1 MKRFSEILFRNK
13 AIIDYRKISIIWISV
28 IFLLTVFFISIPFFV
43 GRYTQSFDDLTRP
56 FPNYSE
62 NFVELIHQMDCE
74 IKDQV
79 LNCVQENQ
87 VIQLKDY
94 KAYILVDDGMI
105 DMNHAIIFDRTTFT
119 LSLDNDSGISG
130 SYQLGDVSFK
140 EISQLILSEELD
152 GERWANVFLRSVD
165 LSRLSQDMVI
175 IYLGMVIQYAFYI
188 GIIGIL
194 MLFINAKQSSII
206 FKLKEIIAILV
217 LTMVSPAL
225 LMAFLSL
232 FSATI
237 ASVLFPVIL
246 ITRIVIVYMAMVR
259 TQSR

>member
-1 MKRFSEILFRNK
+1 MKRFSEILFSNK
-13 AIIDYRKISIIWISV
+13 AVIEYRRISIIWIIA
-28 IFLLTVFFISIPFFV
+28 IFLFSVFFISIPFFV

-56 FPNYSE
+56 FTNYSQ
-62 NFVELIHQMDCE
+62 NFVELIHQIDCE
-74 IKDQV
+74 IIDQK
-79 LNCVQENQ
+79 LSCDQQNQ
-87 VIQLKDY
+87 VIELADY
-94 KAYILVDDGMI
+94 TAYILTDSISINMRNA
-105 DMNHAIIFDRTTFT
+105 MIFDKTTFT
-119 LSLDNDSGISG
+119 LSLDADSGISG

-140 EISQLILSEELD
+140 EISQLILNEELD

-165 LSRLSQDMVI
+165 LSRLSQDMII
-175 IYLGMVIQYAFYI
+175 IYMGMLIQYAFYI

-194 MLFINAKQSSII
+194 MLFINTKQSSIH

-217 LTMVSPAL
+217 LVMVSPAL

-246 ITRIVIVYMAMVR
+246 VTRIVIVYMAMVR
-259 TQSR
+259 VQKA